1 MYILLYKYLFIH
13 GCASTIK
20 GVVTVGGPGGIA
32 PGGVKVNAPVG
43 DRGQSPLKLKNF
55 CNLTMLKSDFL
66 APFVLK

>member
-32 PGGVKVNAPVG
+32 PGGVK
-43 DRGQSPLKLKNF
+43 GQCPCGGQGAKPPEAEE
-55 CNLTMLKSDFL
+55 FL
-66 APFVLK
+66 

>member
-32 PGGVKVNAPVG
+32 PGGVKVSAPLG
-43 DRGQSPLKLKNF
+43 DRGLKNF